1 MIGALS
7 GTLIHRSE
15 KHCIIEV
22 NGVGYKVFASPETMD
37 HAAAATNIFLYIHTV
52 VREDALE
59 LFGFLDEMSLDMF
72 ERLVSV
78 SGIGPRSALGV
89 LSLAGTESLRNAIV
103 NGDIVYLTKMSGIGK
118 KTAEK
123 ILLELRD
130 TLTKDYSHVSKEMLD
145 AEADVLEALVSLGY
159 NNNAIREVLKNI
171 DKKGTPEQ
179 KIKQALKHL
188 SQ

>member
-1 MIGALS
+1 MIGSLS
-7 GTLIHRSE
+7 GSLIHRNE
-15 KHCIIEV
+15 KYCIIEA
-22 NGVGYKVFASPETMD
+22 NGVGYKVFATTETMD
-37 HAAAATNIFLYIHTV
+37 YASASQNVFLYIHTV

-103 NGDIVYLTKMSGIGK
+103 NSDIVYLTKMSGIGK

-130 TLTKDYSHVSKEMLD
+130 TLTKDYSHVSKEMLG
-145 AEADVLEALVSLGY
+145 AEGDVLEALVSLGY
-159 NNNAIREVLKNI
+159 NNNTVREVLKNI
-171 DKKGTPEQ
+171 GKEGTPEER
-179 KIKQALKHL
+179 IKLALKHL